1 LTPEEKY
8 GFGPR
13 FYRSQMGHGRFKA
26 FEVSFKDSD
35 LWIGVDSKSF
45 IPDMVDFARSSL
57 IALRQELEEFIL
69 RCPQFRTSFSPIE
82 IGPFAPDVAISMCNA
97 GKIAGT
103 GPMAAVAGAF
113 SEVLGKAL
121 KKKFKIGEIIVENGG
136 DIYLDIQKDIV
147 LSVYAGNSPLSGKIG
162 VQISHEISP
171 LGVCTS
177 AGKIGPSVSFGR
189 ADAVMVACYN
199 TALSDAL
206 ATALGNLVTSPE
218 DIKTVI
224 TKAQK
229 YSEIISAIIIC
240 DDKIGVSGQ
249 LSICPINSLP

>member
-1 LTPEEKY
+1 MKEEI
-8 GFGPR
+8 
-13 FYRSQMGHGRFKA
+13 QV
-26 FEVSFKDSD
+26 E
-35 LWIGVDSKSF
+35 
-45 IPDMVDFARSSL
+45 
-57 IALRQELEEFIL
+57 
-69 RCPQFRTSFSPIE
+69 
-82 IGPFAPDVAISMCNA
+82 
-97 GKIAGT
+97 
-103 GPMAAVAGAF
+103 
-113 SEVLGKAL
+113 
-121 KKKFKIGEIIVENGG
+121 EIIVENGG

-147 LSVYAGNSPLSGKIG
+147 PIGLRRNSPLSGKIG
-162 VQISHEISP
+162 VQIPQELSP

-224 TKAQK
+224 EKAQK